1 MLRKV
6 RTIMTY
12 TYASQSRK
20 NLGLNLL
27 LTAGRAAAVLDIS
40 FIAACFLI
48 LLIL

>member
-27 LTAGRAAAVLDIS
+27 LTAGAAVLDIS

>member
-27 LTAGRAAAVLDIS
+27 LTAGGAAVLDIS

>member
-20 NLGLNLL
+20 NLGLNL
-27 LTAGRAAAVLDIS
+27 TAGAAAVLDIS

>member
-12 TYASQSRK
+12 SYASQSRK

-27 LTAGRAAAVLDIS
+27 LTAGAAAVLDIS